1 MFPSVGFI
9 SKHIMSFLFPA
20 IAVRGL
26 HCHKYTLPVPTRCQ
40 QEKQKAPPHSSPPS
54 CANKDAGIYSCR
66 VSAWTWVGKRKMQ
79 KKKKKKEKKKASQ
92 ISSMNIPHYGSCV
105 RSRTTSFVEHRH
117 SQNIVT
123 PRTSLPEHRHSQH
136 PLKRIEFEVPVV
148 PSLLYLSI
156 STIQHAAT
164 EQRCLL
170 TYCIPT
176 ALPVNLLHSHSAVC

>member
-79 KKKKKKEKKKASQ
+79 KKKKKKKKKKSFTNQ
-92 ISSMNIPHYGSCV
+92 FHEYSPLRKLCPFKNNFI
-105 RSRTTSFVEHRH
+105 RKTS
-117 SQNIVT
+117 
-123 PRTSLPEHRHSQH
+123 SLPEHRHSQNVT
-136 PLKRIEFEVPVV
+136 PRTS
-148 PSLLYLSI
+148 SL
-156 STIQHAAT
+156 AAPT
-164 EQRCLL
+164 EADR
-170 TYCIPT
+170 
-176 ALPVNLLHSHSAVC
+176 V